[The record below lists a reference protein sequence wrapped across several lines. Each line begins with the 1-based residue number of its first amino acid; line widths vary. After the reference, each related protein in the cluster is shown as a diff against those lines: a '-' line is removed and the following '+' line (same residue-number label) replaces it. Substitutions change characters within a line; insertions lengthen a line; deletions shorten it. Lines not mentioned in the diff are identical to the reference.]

1 MKKLLVHLESSLV
14 CGIWDDFVVYAED
27 EFDNNLFAAID
38 NQYIEMYHEYGDNI
52 DYESDEE
59 SEQMDEFI
67 SNMISDITE
76 WDDEIEE
83 EYGDNLPIIYDA
95 RDNEDSS
102 N

>member
-1 MKKLLVHLESSLV
+1 MKKLLVHLESDLV
-14 CGIWDDFVVYAED
+14 CGVWDDFIAYAED

-38 NQYIEMYHEYGDNI
+38 EQYVEMYYAYGDNI

-59 SEQMDEFI
+59 PEQMDEFVD
-67 SNMISDITE
+67 NMTSDITE

-83 EYGDNLPIIYDA
+83 QYGDNLPILYDA
-95 RDNEDSS
+95 RNENST

>member
-1 MKKLLVHLESSLV
+1 MKKLLVHLESSLA
-14 CGIWDDFVVYAED
+14 CGIWDDFVAYAED
-27 EFDNNLFAAID
+27 EFDNNLFVAID
-38 NQYIEMYHEYGDNI
+38 NQYIEMYYEYGYNT

-67 SNMISDITE
+67 STMTYDITE
-76 WDDEIEE
+76 WDDKIEE